1 MNCSEAEKRIYI
13 YTELSALERS
23 ETDAHIQTCASCK
36 EVLDRVDFVRALA
49 LSSSA
54 PPLQNAGAMTRDIL
68 DAVNSQPGG
77 KTLAFPRIAL
87 PGFANSL
94 RYAMATLSLC
104 LLAAFFAEYSK
115 DSEVGREKLVNAT
128 PHEAIKLNTAEFS
141 RALTVTKDEKSESI
155 TLYECVV
162 NCLRRGDQ
170 ICAVCAERFSKLNKA
185 NEKI

>member
-23 ETDAHIQTCASCK
+23 ETDAHIKTCASCK
-36 EVLDRVDFVRALA
+36 ETLDRVIFGRALA
-49 LSSSA
+49 RSFS
-54 PPLQNAGAMTRDIL
+54 PPALDNAGAMTRRIL
-68 DAVNSQPGG
+68 DAVNPQRGP

-87 PGFANSL
+87 PGFAISL

-115 DSEVGREKLVNAT
+115 DSEVAREKLVNTT
-128 PHEAIKLNTAEFS
+128 PHEAVKLNTAEFS
-141 RALTVTKDEKSESI
+141 RALTVTKDEKSEST

-162 NCLRRGDQ
+162 NCLRKGDQ
-170 ICAVCAERFSKLNKA
+170 ICAVCTERFSKLNKA

>member
-13 YTELSALERS
+13 YTELSAPERG
-23 ETDAHIQTCASCK
+23 EIDLHIHACASCK
-36 EVLDRVDFVRALA
+36 EALDRVIFGRALA
-49 LSSSA
+49 RSFS
-54 PPLQNAGAMTRDIL
+54 PPALDNAGAMTRRIM
-68 DAVNSQPGG
+68 DAVNSQARR

-104 LLAAFFAEYSK
+104 LLATFFAEYSK
-115 DSEVGREKLVNAT
+115 DSEVAREKLVNAT
-128 PHEAIKLNTAEFS
+128 PHEAVKLNTAEFS
-141 RALTVTKDEKSESI
+141 RALTDTKDEKSESI

-162 NCLRRGDQ
+162 NCLRKGDQ
-170 ICAVCAERFSKLNKA
+170 ICAVCTERFSKLNKA